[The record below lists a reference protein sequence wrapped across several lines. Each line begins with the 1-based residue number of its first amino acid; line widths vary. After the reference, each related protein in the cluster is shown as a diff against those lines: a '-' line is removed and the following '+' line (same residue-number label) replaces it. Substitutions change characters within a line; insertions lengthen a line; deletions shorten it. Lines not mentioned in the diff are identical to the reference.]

1 VKGLTRDAAERISA
15 ARQQGP
21 FRQLADLRRRA
32 QLDKG
37 AMEALVDADA
47 LASLSGNRHQTRWQ
61 VMALEPERPL
71 LEHERQASAAELNDA
86 IEIAAPA
93 VAEAVIA
100 DYQST
105 GVTLRAHPLAL
116 LREHPPFLQCKRNAD
131 LDDLSDGRFV
141 RIAGLVTCRQRP
153 GTASGVLFLTLED
166 ETGNNNV
173 VVWPSVQTHFREAL
187 MKGHLLLVK
196 GTLQKKEGVTH
207 VVAGALYD
215 HSDALGNL
223 GVKPRSFR

>member
-1 VKGLTRDAAERISA
+1 VKGLARDAAERISA
-15 ARQQGP
+15 ARARAP
-21 FRQLADLRRRA
+21 FRQLSDLRRRA
-32 QLDKG
+32 QLDRG

-47 LASLSGNRHQTRWQ
+47 LASLSGNRHQARWQ

-71 LEHERQASAAELNDA
+71 LHHEEQASASELSDA
-86 IEIAAPA
+86 VELPPPA
-93 VAEAVIA
+93 VSESVLA

-105 GVTLRAHPLAL
+105 GFSLRAHPLAL
-116 LREHPPFLQCKRNAD
+116 LRDRAPFTQCARHAD
-131 LDDLSDGRFV
+131 LDGLGDGRFV

-173 VVWPSVQTHFREAL
+173 VVWPSIQTRFREAL
-187 MKGHLLLVK
+187 MKGQLLLVK

-207 VVAGALYD
+207 IVAGALFD
-215 HSDALGNL
+215 HSGALGAL
-223 GVKPRSFR
+223 GLKPRSFR